1 MDKLK
6 IEISTEFMQAS
17 NSGRLLSESINLY
30 FDYDK
35 IILNFES
42 KPPYSFAK
50 QFFYSLWT
58 NHSIEI
64 IKNKIAIYDR
74 SVQGV
79 IEMVGIEYNK
89 MKNVRSK
96 RF

>member
-6 IEISTEFMQAS
+6 IEISTEFMQVP

-42 KPPYSFAK
+42 
-50 QFFYSLWT
+50 
-58 NHSIEI
+58 
-64 IKNKIAIYDR
+64 
-74 SVQGV
+74 
-79 IEMVGIEYNK
+79 
-89 MKNVRSK
+89 
-96 RF
+96 